1 MEQTITGQAQVLH
14 FNTLTIA
21 QASNNLNQISVALEV
36 TDTLLLDLS
45 ACEDVDT
52 AGLQLLAAI
61 RLDPMFQ
68 NRVNWTGCTAEFL
81 VKAERLG
88 LSDLLAPGK
97 RGSDEH

>member
-1 MEQTITGQAQVLH
+1 MEHIITGQAQVLS
-14 FNTLTIA
+14 FNALTIA
-21 QASNNLNQISVALEV
+21 QASNNLNQISVALE
-36 TDTLLLDLS
+36 TAETLVLDLS

-68 NRVNWTGCTAEFL
+68 NRVDWTGLTAEFMA
-81 VKAERLG
+81 KAERLG

-97 RGSDEH
+97 RGPDEH